1 MEQPVAQEPDNLV
14 LQMLREIRTTLAE
27 HSGRF
32 DEIDA
37 RLAQHSQAFAEI
49 REELRQVNHNCVYAL
64 GFSTLN
70 QRDSEATKQR
80 VTALETRVRRLEEQT
95 EPT

>member
-1 MEQPVAQEPDNLV
+1 MAQEPDNLV
-14 LQMLREIRTTLAE
+14 LQMLREIRATLAE

-32 DEIDA
+32 DAMDA
-37 RLAQHSQAFAEI
+37 KFAEHSQALAEI

-70 QRDSEATKQR
+70 QRDGEAMKDR
-80 VTALETRVRRLEEQT
+80 VTELETRVRRLEEHA